1 LQRKRGDWQV
11 GKVSRIGNFCKGRVI
26 VFVSL
31 LEERR
36 DWGVE
41 SGRNWG
47 GKVWEIHMQLDHQS
61 QEGKIRPEDSHGTGG
76 SLPYLWLPAA
86 GHPIERNLQ
95 RETSSL

>member
-1 LQRKRGDWQV
+1 
-11 GKVSRIGNFCKGRVI
+11 
-26 VFVSL
+26 
-31 LEERR
+31 
-36 DWGVE
+36 
-41 SGRNWG
+41 
-47 GKVWEIHMQLDHQS
+47 MQLDHQS